1 MIARDQQ
8 SEIPL
13 EAFYMAKAVQKFV
26 PHLSKELMVSEP
38 CALVM
43 LLSAVSQ
50 QSSAVPGVS
59 LQDGPDIS
67 GEAAGG
73 PGDAGEGAAERC
85 KGVPETRILPYPGQC
100 S

>member
-1 MIARDQQ
+1 
-8 SEIPL
+8 
-13 EAFYMAKAVQKFV
+13 MAKQFRSLFLICLKSWWS
-26 PHLSKELMVSEP
+26 LNP

-50 QSSAVPGVS
+50 QSSAVPGVL
-59 LQDGPDIS
+59 LQDGPDIG

-73 PGDAGEGAAERC
+73 PGDAGEGAAERR